1 MSVTRGS
8 TVNLRGWPL
17 IFSVIETAA
26 GPTTLPRG
34 GLSCDS
40 AVAGTPASTPAVVIA
55 TPVPPTSFTKSRRPK
70 SRFGDSGGSAAY
82 LGSSF
87 PRFLGSGSLGIFPPP
102 KLQMA
107 HLRGNS
113 VNTLLF
119 RGAYSTGQEIY
130 NLVTQISLTKH
141 PAS

>member
-1 MSVTRGS
+1 MRVTRGS

-17 IFSVIETAA
+17 IFSVMTTAT
-26 GPTTLPRG
+26 GPTTLPRD
-34 GLSCDS
+34 GLSCAS
-40 AVAGTPASTPAVVIA
+40 AVAGMPARTPAVVIA

-70 SRFGDSGGSAAY
+70 SRLGDSGRFAAF

-87 PRFLGSGSLGIFPPP
+87 SKFLGSGSLGIFPPP

-107 HLRGNS
+107 HSRGHS

-119 RGAYSTGQEIY
+119 RGAYSTGHEIY

-141 PAS
+141 